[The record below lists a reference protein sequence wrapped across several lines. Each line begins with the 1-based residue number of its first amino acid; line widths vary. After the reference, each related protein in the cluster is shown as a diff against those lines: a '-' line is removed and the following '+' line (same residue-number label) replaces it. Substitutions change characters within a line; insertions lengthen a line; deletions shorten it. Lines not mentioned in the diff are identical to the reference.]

1 MIETR
6 ADDENAGKALRKNER
21 DIELA
26 LVDCKS
32 AHTKLL
38 EISNEATAE
47 NEIERIRRIQT
58 RYNETIEK
66 IQLSTEPTPD
76 KILHCAWKRLKC
88 HLLMEQSE
96 SIHNSNRI
104 FKTSDANIG

>member
-1 MIETR
+1 MT
-6 ADDENAGKALRKNER
+6 KTQ

-26 LVDCKS
+26 LADCKS
-32 AHTKLL
+32 AHIKLL

-47 NEIERIRRIQT
+47 NEIEFKHVTMR
-58 RYNETIEK
+58 
-66 IQLSTEPTPD
+66 QLKKFKLSPPRQKTEPTPD

-104 FKTSDANIG
+104 FKNK